1 MSPASH
7 NYWEW
12 DSSGSMCPSAA
23 LSRIRN
29 RAQAAINPGLE
40 PKIGQ
45 GTAPGSVT
53 SPPDTAKSPRR
64 CDQTEALKIRRNK
77 SPREALPMYLSSTI
91 DPGVSS
97 IPTRNGRRHGHC
109 SACPYSCSSLPCP
122 GVFIPVTWDWHSD
135 TSTRE
140 SHPDTFPTLSSVF
153 SLPGILLR
161 DHCGFPEV
169 WGVLGR
175 GKTWPR

>member
-23 LSRIRN
+23 LSSISN

-40 PKIGQ
+40 SKIGQ

-53 SPPDTAKSPRR
+53 FPPDTAKGPRR

-77 SPREALPMYLSSTI
+77 SPRELLLMYLSSII
-91 DPGVSS
+91 DPGVNS
-97 IPTRNGRRHGHC
+97 IPKSNGRRQRHC
-109 SACPYSCSSLPCP
+109 SVCPYSCSSLACSSPSVGTGTVTPVP
-122 GVFIPVTWDWHSD
+122 GQA
-135 TSTRE
+135 RE
-140 SHPDTFPTLSSVF
+140 SHPDTFSRHNSVF
-153 SLPGILLR
+153 YLPEILLR
-161 DHCGFPEV
+161 DHHVFPEV

-175 GKTWPR
+175 EKT

>member
-23 LSRIRN
+23 LSSISN

-40 PKIGQ
+40 SKIGQ

-53 SPPDTAKSPRR
+53 FPPDTAKGPRR

-77 SPREALPMYLSSTI
+77 SPRELLLMYLSSII
-91 DPGVSS
+91 DPGVNS
-97 IPTRNGRRHGHC
+97 IPKSNGRRQRHC
-109 SACPYSCSSLPCP
+109 SVCPYSCSSLACSSPSV
-122 GVFIPVTWDWHSD
+122 GTGTVTPVLGQA
-135 TSTRE
+135 RE
-140 SHPDTFPTLSSVF
+140 SHPDTFSRHNSVF

-161 DHCGFPEV
+161 DHHVFPEV

-175 GKTWPR
+175 GKT